1 MITEAMMV
9 VDEEAAQYA
18 GQACA
23 HAKSPP
29 TSTRKGIIPS
39 IFPKPAMPPHDPVA
53 PALQM

>member
-23 HAKSPP
+23 HAKKSPHYYP
-29 TSTRKGIIPS
+29 QGHSMRP
-39 IFPKPAMPPHDPVA
+39 
-53 PALQM
+53 